1 MAWKVQTCVSEAGAS
16 MTSSGGWLRAAAQP
30 IPMEAGLGFVLLCLE
45 CRGWPSI
52 LGTAWEPGL
61 LFLAALIFH

>member
-16 MTSSGGWLRAAAQP
+16 MTSSGGWLRAPAQP
-30 IPMEAGLGFVLLCLE
+30 SPAEAGLGFVLPCLE
-45 CRGWPSI
+45 LSI

-61 LFLAALIFH
+61 SFLAALIFN